1 VDARQGREKAIRK
14 LIGALAGILVLVL
27 AEDLHAMPL
36 GEVVSAVSTFSPVEK
51 ITCGRPYCP
60 PARHRIIC
68 GRYGCWCDPC
78 GRYRIW
84 QNPWDRRWLY

>member
-1 VDARQGREKAIRK
+1 MRK
-14 LIGALAGILVLVL
+14 LIGALAAILVLIL

-36 GEVVSAVSTFSPVEK
+36 GGAVDAVSTFSPVEK
-51 ITCGRPYCP
+51 ITCWRPYCP

-78 GRYRIW
+78 GSLPDLAEPLGSALVVPRG
-84 QNPWDRRWLY
+84 PS

>member
-1 VDARQGREKAIRK
+1 MRK
-14 LIGALAGILVLVL
+14 LLGALAAILVLIL
-27 AEDLHAMPL
+27 AQDLHAMPF
-36 GEVVSAVSTFSPVEK
+36 GGAVGAVGAVSTFSSVEK
-51 ITCGRPYCP
+51 ITCWQPYCR

-78 GRYRIW
+78 GRYRYW